1 MRSVGGTIGQD
12 IRYGI
17 RQLRRTPGFAAAAI
31 AALALSIGAS
41 ATVFSVAYFLVLRP
55 LTARDASG
63 LARVYTGRG
72 SVTSYPAFTAY
83 RDGNHTFASLA
94 AFQVQPVTVRAGAEP
109 ESTWAELVSADYF
122 ATLGIEAA
130 LGRTFG
136 PAEASTPGS
145 APVAV
150 LSHRYWTSRFGG
162 DPSVIGRPVAID
174 RIPFTVVG
182 VMPRS
187 FEGALQPVVASM
199 WLPVTMDPLLRPGTA
214 RLTDTQFGSFHMLGR
229 LKPGVS
235 LEQAR
240 ADLSVIAAALPATA
254 SGPAGAA
261 GPPPRAD
268 GSRRQDVSVYPAR
281 LLPPNARTPITI
293 FMSFLLVVCG
303 LVVLIAC
310 SNVANL
316 LLARSSARAREIGV
330 RQALGAGRRRLVRQ
344 LLTEGLLLSIAGGG
358 AGLAL
363 AVLAGHALSTLQ
375 IDAPMPMVMTLDL
388 DPRIVLFTMAV
399 STASTLLFALA
410 PALQS
415 VKADVLP
422 ALRGD
427 RQTAGPQGSWLR
439 AGLMTSQLGLSLLL
453 LVTAGLCIQALRHAT
468 SADAGLDRA
477 HVLVVSFDTATRG
490 YKDGQLAGI
499 QNRLL
504 ESVGSTQG
512 VRAASFAEIVPLTLN
527 SHTDW
532 FVRDDEQDSLDR
544 RDQIDM
550 NVVSPGYFTTLGI
563 PIVAGRAL
571 STSDREGTP
580 LAAVVNATLARQLF
594 GAPEAAVGQGIVRG
608 KERVRYQIVGVAAD
622 STYVSIGEGPR
633 GFVYVA
639 SAQHPSGGTLLVR
652 AAGSPMEILPAI
664 KRSVAA
670 VDPDLAVTE
679 AQTMTRAT
687 AAAMLPARAAG
698 MLLGGAGLLALV
710 LAAIGIYGTS
720 SYIVRQRTREIGIRM
735 ALGARPSEVV
745 WLVVRQTVRWTLVGT
760 AVGLVGALGASRL
773 LAAVLPGVVSTGAGA
788 FIMMPVLLAIV
799 ALTSTLGP
807 AWHAARIEPLV
818 AFRAE

>member
-1 MRSVGGTIGQD
+1 MGSLARSIGQD
-12 IRYGI
+12 VRYGF

-41 ATVFSVAYFLVLRP
+41 ATVFSVADFLVLRP
-55 LTARDASG
+55 LAARDASS

-72 SVTSYPAFTAY
+72 SVTSYPAFSAY
-83 RDGNHTFASLA
+83 RDGNHTFSSLA
-94 AFQVQPVTVRAGAEP
+94 AFQVQPVTVRAGSEP

-122 ATLGIEAA
+122 GTLGIDAA
-130 LGRTFG
+130 LGRTFAA
-136 PAEASTPGS
+136 AEASTPGS

-150 LSHRYWTSRFGG
+150 LSHRYWTSRFGA
-162 DPSVIGRPVAID
+162 DPSVIGRSVTID
-174 RIPFTVVG
+174 RIPFTVIG

-229 LKPGVS
+229 LRPGVS
-235 LEQAR
+235 VEQAR
-240 ADLSVIAAALPATA
+240 ADLSVIAAALPATS
-254 SGPAGAA
+254 SGPAGAD
-261 GPPPRAD
+261 GP
-268 GSRRQDVSVYPAR
+268 RRQDVSVYPAR

-316 LLARSSARAREIGV
+316 LLARSSVRAREIGV
-330 RQALGAGRRRLVRQ
+330 RQALGAGRRRLLRQ
-344 LLTEGLLLSIAGGG
+344 LLTEGLLLSLAGG
-358 AGLAL
+358 ATGLAL
-363 AVLAGHALSTLQ
+363 AVAAGKALSTLQ
-375 IDAPMPMVMTLDL
+375 IDAPMPMVMTLQL
-388 DPRIVLFTMAV
+388 DPRIVLFTVAV

-415 VKADVLP
+415 VRADVLP

-427 RQTAGPQGSWLR
+427 RQTGGPHGSWLR
-439 AGLMTSQLGLSLLL
+439 AALMTSQLGLSLLL
-453 LVTAGLCIQALRHAT
+453 LVTAGLCLQALRHAT
-468 SADAGLDRA
+468 SADAGLDRS

-490 YKDGQLAGI
+490 YKDGQLTDL
-499 QNRLL
+499 QNRLI
-504 ESVGSTQG
+504 ESVGSAPG
-512 VRAASFAEIVPLTLN
+512 VRAASFAELVPLTLN

-532 FVRDDEQDSLDR
+532 FTPEDDRSTLDR

-571 STSDREGTP
+571 SPSDREGTP
-580 LAAVVNATLARQLF
+580 LSAVVNATLARQLF

-622 STYVSIGEGPR
+622 SSYVSIGEGPR
-633 GFVYVA
+633 GFVYLS
-639 SAQHPSGGTLLVR
+639 SAQHPSEGTLLVR
-652 AAGSPMEILPAI
+652 ASGAPMEILPVV

-698 MLLGGAGLLALV
+698 TLLGGAGLLALV
-710 LAAIGIYGTS
+710 LAAIGIYGTA
-720 SYIVRQRTREIGIRM
+720 SYIVRQRTREIGIRV
-735 ALGARPSEVV
+735 ALGAQSSEVV
-745 WLVVRQTVRWTLVGT
+745 WLVVGQTLRWTLVGT
-760 AVGLVGALGASRL
+760 CVGLVGAFGASRV
-773 LAAVLPGVVSTGAGA
+773 LAALLPGVASTGVSA
-788 FIMMPVLLAIV
+788 FVVMPLLLGIV
-799 ALTSTLGP
+799 ALSATLGP
-807 AWHAARIEPLV
+807 AWHAAQIEPLV

>member
-1 MRSVGGTIGQD
+1 MGSFARSIGQD
-12 IRYGI
+12 VRYGF
-17 RQLRRTPGFAAAAI
+17 RQLRRTPGFAAAAV

-41 ATVFSVAYFLVLRP
+41 ATVFSVADFLVLRP
-55 LTARDASG
+55 IAARDASG

-83 RDGNHTFASLA
+83 RDGNHTFTSLA
-94 AFQVQPVTVRAGAEP
+94 AFQVQPVTVRAGSEP

-122 ATLGIEAA
+122 GTLGIEAA

-136 PAEASTPGS
+136 AAEASTPGS

-150 LSHRYWTSRFGG
+150 LSHRYWTSRFGA
-162 DPSVIGRPVAID
+162 DPSVIGRSVTID
-174 RIPFTVVG
+174 RIPFTVIG

-199 WLPVTMDPLLRPGTA
+199 WLPVTMDPVLRPGTA

-235 LEQAR
+235 IEQAR
-240 ADLSVIAAALPATA
+240 ADLSVIAAGLPATA
-254 SGPAGAA
+254 SGPAGAP
-261 GPPPRAD
+261 GPSRAD
-268 GSRRQDVSVYPAR
+268 GPRRQDVSVYPAR
-281 LLPPNARTPITI
+281 LLPPNARTPITV

-316 LLARSSARAREIGV
+316 LLARSAARVREIGV
-330 RQALGAGRRRLVRQ
+330 RQALGAGRRRLLRQ
-344 LLTEGLLLSIAGGG
+344 LLTEGLLLSIAGGTT
-358 AGLAL
+358 GLAL
-363 AVLAGHALSTLQ
+363 AVLAGKALSTLQ

-388 DPRIVLFTMAV
+388 DPRIILFTMAV
-399 STASTLLFALA
+399 STASTVLFALA

-427 RQTAGPQGSWLR
+427 RQTAGPHGSWLR
-439 AGLMTSQLGLSLLL
+439 ATLMTSQLGLSLLL
-453 LVTAGLCIQALRHAT
+453 LVTAGLCIQALRQAT

-477 HVLVVSFDTATRG
+477 QVLVVSFDTATRG
-490 YKDGQLAGI
+490 YKDGQLARI

-504 ESVGSTQG
+504 EGVSSTPG
-512 VRAASFAEIVPLTLN
+512 VRDASFAEIVPLTLN

-532 FVRDDEQDSLDR
+532 FTREDERGTLDR

-571 STSDREGTP
+571 SPSDREGMP
-580 LAAVVNATLARQLF
+580 LSAVVNATLARQLF

-608 KERVRYQIVGVAAD
+608 KDRVRYQIVGVAAD

-633 GFVYVA
+633 GFVYVS
-639 SAQHPSGGTLLVR
+639 SAQHPSPATLLVR
-652 AAGSPMEILPAI
+652 ASGAPMELLPAI

-670 VDPDLAVTE
+670 VDPDLAVTGAE
-679 AQTMTRAT
+679 TMTRAT

-698 MLLGGAGLLALV
+698 TLLGGAGLLALV

-720 SYIVRQRTREIGIRM
+720 SYIVRQRTREIGIRV
-735 ALGARPSEVV
+735 ALGARSSEVV
-745 WLVVRQTVRWTLVGT
+745 WLVLRQTLRWTLAGT
-760 AVGLVGALGASRL
+760 CFGLLGAFAAARL
-773 LAAVLPGVVSTGAGA
+773 LAAILPGVAATGLAA
-788 FIMMPVLLAIV
+788 FIVMPVLLGIV
-799 ALTSTLGP
+799 ALSATLGP

>member
-1 MRSVGGTIGQD
+1 MRSVGGSIGQD

-41 ATVFSVAYFLVLRP
+41 ATVFSVADFLVLRP

-83 RDGNHTFASLA
+83 REGNHTFASLA

-136 PAEASTPGS
+136 PAEASTHGS

-150 LSHRYWTSRFGG
+150 LSHRYWTSRFGA
-162 DPSVIGRPVAID
+162 DPSVIGRSVSID
-174 RIPFTVVG
+174 KIPFTVIG

-199 WLPVTMDPLLRPGTA
+199 WLPVTMDPVLRPGTT

-229 LKPGVS
+229 LRPGVS
-235 LEQAR
+235 IEQAR
-240 ADLSVIAAALPATA
+240 ADLSVIAAGLPATA
-254 SGPAGAA
+254 PAPAA
-261 GPPPRAD
+261 ESPRAD
-268 GSRRQDVSVYPAR
+268 GARRQEVSVYPAR

-330 RQALGAGRRRLVRQ
+330 RQALGAGSRRLLRQ
-344 LLTEGLLLSIAGGG
+344 LLTEGLLLSMGGG
-358 AGLAL
+358 ATGLAL
-363 AVLAGHALSTLQ
+363 AVFAGKALSTLQ

-388 DPRIVLFTMAV
+388 DPRVIAFTMAV

-415 VKADVLP
+415 VRADVLP

-427 RQTAGPQGSWLR
+427 RQAGSPRGSRLR
-439 AGLMTSQLGLSLLL
+439 ATLMTSQLGLSLLL
-453 LVTAGLCIQALRHAT
+453 LVTAGLCIQALRQAT
-468 SADAGLDRA
+468 SADAGLDRS
-477 HVLVVSFDTATRG
+477 HVLVVSLDTATSG
-490 YKDGQLAGI
+490 YENGRLADI
-499 QNRLL
+499 QERLL
-504 ESVGSTQG
+504 ESVGSTAG

-532 FVRDDEQDSLDR
+532 FARDDERGGIER
-544 RDQIDM
+544 REQIDM

-571 STSDREGTP
+571 SPSDREGTP
-580 LAAVVNATLARQLF
+580 LSAVVNATLARRLF
-594 GAPEAAVGQGIVRG
+594 GEPEAAVGKALVRG
-608 KERVRYQIVGVAAD
+608 RERVRYQIVGVAAD
-622 STYVSIGEGPR
+622 SAYVSMGEGPR
-633 GFVYVA
+633 GFVYVTT
-639 SAQHPSGGTLLVR
+639 AQHPSSATLLVR
-652 AAGSPMEILPAI
+652 AAGFPMEMVPAI
-664 KRSVAA
+664 KRA
-670 VDPDLAVTE
+670 VTAIDPDLAVTE

-698 MLLGGAGLLALV
+698 TLLGGAGLLALV

-720 SYIVRQRTREIGIRM
+720 AYMVRQRTREIGIRM
-735 ALGARPSEVV
+735 ALGARSSEVV
-745 WLVVRQTVRWTLVGT
+745 WLVVRQTLRWTLIGT
-760 AVGLVGALGASRL
+760 CLGLVGALAASRL
-773 LAAVLPGVVSTGAGA
+773 LAAMLPGIASSGPAA
-788 FIMMPVLLAIV
+788 FILMPVLLGIV
-799 ALTSTLGP
+799 ALSATLGP